1 MGREI
6 YEIIALLVGL
16 ATITLVLNKNAN
28 TTAVISTSGNT
39 LNNIFRTLTLQASNG
54 NSNFSSLSG
63 GNGLIQ

>member
-54 NSNFSSLSG
+54 SSNFSSLSG

>member
-1 MGREI
+1 MGKEI

-16 ATITLVLNKNAN
+16 ATITLVLNKSAN

-54 NSNFSSLSG
+54 NSNFTSLSG
-63 GNGLIQ
+63 GNGMVQ